1 MPLALIKDAIWVLLL
16 VAACVGFIAMAI
28 EIWDLLT

>member
-1 MPLALIKDAIWVLLL
+1 MPLTLIKDAIWVLLL
-16 VAACVGFIAMAI
+16 AAACAGFIAIGI